1 MLMASQQGVGQNAD
15 GVAAGHWAECLWH
28 RSRALARMLMASQQ
42 GVARMLMASQQGVGQ
57 NADGV
62 AAGCWPEC

>member
-42 GVARMLMASQQGVGQ
+42 GVGQ

-62 AAGCWPEC
+62 TAGRWPEC

>member
-1 MLMASQQGVGQNAD
+1 MLMASQQDVGSNAD
-15 GVAAGHWAECLWH
+15 GVAAGVGQNADV
-28 RSRALARMLMASQQ
+28 AL
-42 GVARMLMASQQGVGQ
+42 ARMLMASQQGVGQ